1 MFVSSQSIAFMFEGF
16 QSKKHEPAKPW
27 KIQRTEAGK
36 RGQNIVCF
44 YFFILHLAIDSIKE
58 LLLGEGDR
66 EEFRQLAG
74 VTLQNVCSFA
84 LPFFRKL
91 NWVMPTFTVLQK
103 YALHIMHKNVF
114 LMRIFFLQMF
124 SLIIVCLDYCKRK
137 PVVSVF
143 FLTVIWLR

>member
-1 MFVSSQSIAFMFEGF
+1 MFLHNLLPLRLRVFKV
-16 QSKKHEPAKPW
+16 KKHEPAKLW
-27 KIQRTEAGK
+27 KIQRIEAGK

-44 YFFILHLAIDSIKE
+44 YFCILHLAIDSIKE

-114 LMRIFFLQMF
+114 LMRIFFSSNVF
-124 SLIIVCLDYCKRK
+124 SNY
-137 PVVSVF
+137 SVF
-143 FLTVIWLR
+143 RLLQKKTSG